1 MAQSRNNNARRGGG
15 RPGTYSNVPPP
26 PELVAAPHAGA
37 HVLHVHHG
45 PPHSNHHHR
54 GARRHQEHQQQ
65 PSQQQQ
71 YTSEQQ
77 QYLQQQHQQRQEQ
90 PYHRQQHPHPHQP
103 RSGHHAA
110 PRAYSGPAQPSGAG
124 SQYSGG
130 YPRYA
135 GNTNSPTMKGP
146 APATTGNAAQA
157 KSWRR
162 EAPNAALAATMD
174 AQIPSYYHQPATG
187 HNLRRDLD
195 QFTAIPLQLGL
206 PPYLDYAHYATT
218 YQYATYVP
226 VAPKSKRTSEPVAA
240 NSKAKADAAATG
252 PGKGT
257 TRRGSTASTASAH
270 GNVLAVAP
278 AAVPPTIVSFNSIED
293 LTEAELVAKLE
304 AVKLHAAALESAR
317 PAQPAQYA
325 HQQGHKQK
333 RQYEQ
338 HQPQLPPQQQQQRE
352 PRERAPRRTIPVE
365 SAPKLYYPEWIT
377 GPALEEG
384 LTSGKYLRGTL
395 RINKRMRSDAYVII
409 DGTGDDG
416 DDEDVFVYG
425 DEARN
430 RALEGDTV
438 IIEIVDATEIMANKN
453 KRMDALQAQYRSRAA
468 AENPDGGVV
477 DVAYERKLA
486 ASAAVSAA
494 ASAATSPDHASP
506 DPIGAP
512 TTELRRCGRVVA
524 VVQRRSCH
532 QLTGHLLVSYPS
544 TGNNKSNINGN
555 GKQDKSKSQSVPSH
569 YQFLWFR
576 PLDARVPILRVPVTS
591 APTEYLQRPDEFK
604 HVLFTATMDDWPATA
619 RNPTGHIERT
629 LGPVGEMATESE
641 ALLAAADVNTTP
653 FSDEVIASLPSTPWR
668 VSDEERAK
676 RLDLMGECIFT
687 IDPRTAK
694 DLDDA
699 VHVKVLDESLFEV
712 GVHIADVSH
721 FVLPGTALDE
731 RAADTCTTVYLVERA
746 IPMLPN
752 VLCQDLCSLNPMVER
767 LAFSVIWQLRA
778 DGSIVDTRFGK
789 SVIRSRAKLAYE
801 DAQDIIEGRD
811 FNPHVNFAENT
822 DPEDIK
828 TAILHLYKLSRTLRG
843 SRFANGALT
852 MNNIKLAF
860 VLDKTTGM
868 PIGCKPYP
876 IRESNQL
883 IEEFMLLANQSVA
896 TKISDTFPDLA
907 LLRRHAPPGDDMMKK
922 LAAKALAMGYQIDVT
937 SSGALQQSFDRISDP
952 VVARLLK
959 HLCVRP
965 MKRAVYLCTGATK
978 SEKQWE
984 HYALAVPRYTHFTS
998 PIRRYADVIVH
1009 RLLMAALHIDDQVG
1023 GSDAEQKEAAVAEF
1037 VGAHVA
1043 TQTVAD
1049 IAAQCNLRKLRSRE
1063 AQDAS
1068 SRLYLCQYLQYLI
1081 EARRE
1086 ATGIDAHVARARII
1100 GIQDRSMELLVPSL
1114 GVEER
1119 AYYDKMPVSSF
1130 DQVDDANAGPTT
1142 TVIWKGSSEKQTLK
1156 MFDAVTVAVR
1166 VNTTVSPPKIS
1177 LTVLDPTAEATKRIV
1192 LDDDEEMEAPPAPV
1206 ELEGDEVDQEWV
1218 CNNMDDAA
1226 E

>member
-1 MAQSRNNNARRGGG
+1 MAQGRTNNNSRRGGG
-15 RPGTYSNVPPP
+15 RPGAYSSVPPP
-26 PELVAAPHAGA
+26 PELVAAPRPGA

-45 PPHSNHHHR
+45 PAHPNHHHR
-54 GARRHQEHQQQ
+54 GARRHQEHHQPNQQQ
-65 PSQQQQ
+65 QYPSQQQQ
-71 YTSEQQ
+71 YASEQQ
-77 QYLQQQHQQRQEQ
+77 QYQQQQQQRQE
-90 PYHRQQHPHPHQP
+90 PPSHRPPHPHHS
-103 RSGHHAA
+103 RSIHHAA
-110 PRAYSGPAQPSGAG
+110 PRAYSGPALPSGAG

-130 YPRYA
+130 YPCYGNSGNA
-135 GNTNSPTMKGP
+135 GNATMKGP

-162 EAPNAALAATMD
+162 EAPNAALAATKD
-174 AQIPSYYHQPATG
+174 AQIPPYYHQPAIG
-187 HNLRRDLD
+187 HVMRRDMD
-195 QFTAIPLQLGL
+195 QFTPIPLQLAV
-206 PPYLDYAHYATT
+206 PPYLEYAHYATT
-218 YQYATYVP
+218 YQYAAYVP
-226 VAPKSKRTSEPVAA
+226 VAPKSNRAPESVVANIA
-240 NSKAKADAAATG
+240 AKADAAG
-252 PGKGT
+252 PSKGT

-270 GNVLAVAP
+270 GNVLTVAP

-317 PAQPAQYA
+317 PAQPAPQ
-325 HQQGHKQK
+325 HQHKQR
-333 RQYEQ
+333 RQHEQ
-338 HQPQLPPQQQQQRE
+338 HLQQQQPPQQQRDN
-352 PRERAPRRTIPVE
+352 RERAPRRTIPVE

-384 LTSGKYLRGTL
+384 LASGKFLRGML

-425 DEARN
+425 EEARN

-438 IIEIVDATEIMANKN
+438 IIEIVDATEIMASKN

-486 ASAAVSAA
+486 ASAA
-494 ASAATSPDHASP
+494 ASAAVSPDHASP
-506 DPIGAP
+506 DPLDES
-512 TTELRRCGRVVA
+512 TTELRRCGRVVS

-532 QLTGHLLVSYPS
+532 LLTGHLLVSYPS
-544 TGNNKSNINGN
+544 AGNNNSNGN
-555 GKQDKSKSQSVPSH
+555 GSGKQDKTKSQSVPNH

-619 RNPTGHIERT
+619 RNPTGRIERT

-653 FSDEVIASLPSTPWR
+653 FSDEVLASLPSTPWSI
-668 VSDEERAK
+668 SDEERAK
-676 RLDLMGECIFT
+676 RLDLTSECIFT

-699 VHVKVLDESLFEV
+699 VHVKVLDDGLFEV

-752 VLCQDLCSLNPMVER
+752 VLCEELCSLNPMVER
-767 LAFSVIWQLRA
+767 LAFSVIWQLRS
-778 DGSIVDTRFGK
+778 DGSIADTRFGK

-811 FNPHVNFAENT
+811 FNPHVNFAEDA
-822 DPEDIK
+822 DPEDVK
-828 TAILHLYKLSRTLRG
+828 AAIMHLYKLSRTLRG
-843 SRFANGALT
+843 NRFANGALT

-896 TKISDTFPDLA
+896 SKISDTFPDLA

-937 SSGALQQSFDRISDP
+937 SSGALQQSFDRITDP

-1009 RLLMAALHIDDQVG
+1009 RLLMAALHIDNQVG
-1023 GSDAEQKEAAVAEF
+1023 DTETEQKEAAVAEF
-1037 VGAHVA
+1037 VGAHVV
-1043 TQTVAD
+1043 TQTVAE

-1081 EARRE
+1081 DARRE
-1086 ATGIDAHVARARII
+1086 ATGIDAHVARARVI

-1130 DQVDDANAGPTT
+1130 DQVDDTNAGPTT
-1142 TVIWKGSSEKQTLK
+1142 TVIWKGSGEKQTLK

-1177 LTVLDPTAEATKRIV
+1177 LAVLDPTAEATKRIV
-1192 LDDDEEMEAPPAPV
+1192 LDEDEEMEAPPAPV
-1206 ELEGDEVDQEWV
+1206 ELEGDEADQEWV